1 MRFNLFKPD
10 APSQKTLVR
19 DFLLP
24 TIFNKIMPPAFILKR
39 LCPHFALFV
48 AIALCLSACHT
59 PAPPSQRDMLA
70 EISGNVG
77 KTEIALKEK
86 PSDFVLPA
94 AIKDQSK
101 LSTDDIIIISLANN
115 AELQEALSGLGI
127 ERGKMLTA
135 AHIANPRLTFMMPTG
150 TRQFEFLALHPIV
163 DTLFIRPDRIKIA
176 EKNARAYSRIMEEQC
191 LDVILQARLLCAK
204 LELANDMAGSLAA
217 EKASLETMGDF
228 HRKSFEGGNSNSLN
242 SDKIKVDISVLELA
256 IQQENLNRQNAILE
270 INRLM
275 GASQNPWVWDLAE
288 GDSAIKGVTDSRQQ
302 LLEKALLSRPSIRA
316 LEMEMEAIAIKHKI
330 AAREVWN
337 FLIGPSDKEFGNS
350 NASGW
355 TLSVGLDLPIFNR
368 NEGGKAIARAE
379 LEKALRSYESQRNTI
394 AHEISVSLE
403 ALGNN
408 QRMLDAFDKNL
419 LPNISSYVQNS
430 QKLVEAGRE
439 NLEVALLAQYQL
451 ARLKSSRA
459 QNVYQY
465 KCAYYRLER
474 TLASSLADK

>member
-1 MRFNLFKPD
+1 MKNPRTFSAGTAAIL
-10 APSQKTLVR
+10 AVGALA
-19 DFLLP
+19 
-24 TIFNKIMPPAFILKR
+24 IM
-39 LCPHFALFV
+39 
-48 AIALCLSACHT
+48 CLSACRT
-59 PAPPSQRDMLA
+59 PPPPSQRDMVA
-70 EISGNVG
+70 EISRNLSRNVG
-77 KTEIALKEK
+77 KTEISLKEK
-86 PSDFVLPA
+86 PSDFVFPA
-94 AIKDQSK
+94 AIKDKTK
-101 LSTDDIIIISLANN
+101 LSADDIIIVALANN
-115 AELQEALSGLGI
+115 AELQEALAGLGI
-127 ERGKMLTA
+127 EHGKMLSA
-135 AHIANPRLTFMMPTG
+135 SQIANPRLTFMMPTG
-150 TRQFEFLALHPIV
+150 RRQFEFLALHPIV
-163 DTLFIRPDRIKIA
+163 DTLFIRPDRIKA
-176 EKNARAYSRIMEEQC
+176 AGKNARAFSRTLEEQC

-204 LELANDMAGSLAA
+204 LELAHEMARCLSA
-217 EKASLETMGDF
+217 EKASLETMAEF
-228 HRKSFEGGNSNSLN
+228 YRKSFEGGNSNSLN
-242 SDKIKVDISVLELA
+242 LDKIKVDISVLELA
-256 IQQENLNRQNAILE
+256 IQQEALNRQNAILE

-275 GASQNPWVWDLAE
+275 GASQNPWEWDFAKR
-288 GDSAIKGVTDSRQQ
+288 DDVITPVTGSRQQ

-330 AAREVWN
+330 AAKEVWN

-368 NEGGKAIARAE
+368 NEGGKAIAKAE

-408 QRMLDAFDKNL
+408 QGMLDAFDKNL